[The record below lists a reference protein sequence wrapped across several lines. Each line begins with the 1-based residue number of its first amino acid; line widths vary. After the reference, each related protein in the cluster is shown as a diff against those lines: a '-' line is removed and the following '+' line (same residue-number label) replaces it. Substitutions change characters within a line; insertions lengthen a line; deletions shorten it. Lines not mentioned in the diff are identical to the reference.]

1 MAGFQIPPRALMPS
15 HSRRRLLIAALV
27 ILGTLAA
34 VGILVPA
41 GARWDFANFYDT
53 GRRAA
58 AGEMGDIY
66 RPDSPIAGA
75 APQGGMAF
83 WGTPLS
89 AWLYAPLALF
99 SAPAALVLFKL
110 AGTIAFAAGLL
121 LLYRQAVEET
131 GIETAEARQV
141 FAFVTLGL
149 VVLYQPFWTI
159 YRVGGQTTP
168 FVFLLVMA
176 TSWAYLRER
185 WFPAALALL
194 FVILIKPGF
203 VFIPALLFFLG
214 GRRLAAWLAGI
225 GLTAAAASIL
235 LLGWPIHR
243 QFLDILIAGSR
254 MPSPWFFN
262 SSLAILGDAFRPI
275 RDSGPIFSEGGHL
288 PGLIGLG
295 LRGLGAATIV
305 WLAWRAHRLL
315 PDSRARRGL
324 DIFLAVSLS
333 LLAAQVVWEHYLAL
347 LFIPLLL
354 LVAQWRYWSRGAR
367 LLLVCLFALMPAQNL
382 ILVMA
387 FRSHV
392 SLTSHA
398 ALLAVSLVKA
408 GPLLLFLLWLIRYQ
422 GELLARFGG
431 LARAPSDSSAAAGGA
446 LALEGD

>member
-1 MAGFQIPPRALMPS
+1 MSPI
-15 HSRRRLLIAALV
+15 SRRRLLITGLLVLGVPAL
-27 ILGTLAA
+27 I
-34 VGILVPA
+34 GILIPA
-41 GARWDFANFYDT
+41 GAGWDFANFYDT

-58 AGEMGDIY
+58 AGELGEIY
-66 RPDSPIAGA
+66 RPGSLIAGA

-83 WGTPLS
+83 WGAPLS

-99 SAPAALVLFKL
+99 SAPVALVLFKL
-110 AGTIAFAAGLL
+110 AGTIAFAVGLFC
-121 LLYRQAVEET
+121 LYRQ
-131 GIETAEARQV
+131 TAEAAGLDAVDARQS
-141 FAFVTLGL
+141 FAL
-149 VVLYQPFWTI
+149 VILLLVALYQPFWTI

-168 FVFLLVMA
+168 FVFLLVVA
-176 TSWAYLRER
+176 ASRAYRRRL
-185 WFPAALALL
+185 WPGAALALL
-194 FVILIKPGF
+194 LVVLIKPGF

-214 GRRLAAWLAGI
+214 GRRFALWLAGI
-225 GLTAAAASIL
+225 FLAAAAGSIL

-254 MPSPWFFN
+254 KPSPWFFN

-275 RDSGPIFSEGGHL
+275 RDSGPVFGEGGPL

-315 PDSRARRGL
+315 PETRARRGL
-324 DIFLAVSLS
+324 DMFLAVALS
-333 LLAAQVVWEHYLAL
+333 LLAVQVVWEHYLSL
-347 LFIPLLL
+347 LFIPLLF
-354 LVAQWRYWSRGAR
+354 LVAQWRSWSRGAR

-392 SLTSHA
+392 PLTSHA

-408 GPLLLFLLWLIRYQ
+408 GPLLLFLLWLLRYQ
-422 GELLARFGG
+422 GELLARWHRLAQAPEEVG
-431 LARAPSDSSAAAGGA
+431 LSGPAGA
-446 LALEGD
+446 LALEGS